1 MKPGKI
7 LWRVTLWDRLL
18 WGVEFSQPDER
29 PFLVG
34 EGWATY
40 PAQPLYAGQ
49 PTRALLFDTRKQAR
63 EWCRKKEAGYAGH
76 QNGCAKWRFR
86 PVRVREGVTKVR

>member
-1 MKPGKI
+1 MKSD
-7 LWRVTLWDRLL
+7 WDRLL

-40 PAQPLYAGQ
+40 PAQPLYDGQ
-49 PTRALLFDTRKQAR
+49 PTRALLYNTRKQAR
-63 EWCRKKEAGYAGH
+63 KWCSDQPRNYADR
-76 QNGCAKWRFR
+76 QDCCAKWRFR
-86 PVRVREGVTKVR
+86 PVRVRERVTKVEK